1 MSYTSSSSYNSKHNS
16 KHDCIFA
23 IFWDEKLIKEI
34 LPRLSLLTR
43 RRPVTSHLSL
53 QVRPGPLAGLRPGL
67 PHCRAGRGL
76 GLPHGH
82 RLLGQEVRL
91 HVGRGQERHE
101 GDGGSP
107 GQTNIW
113 GKKSFQ
119 FFNFRKRRIWR
130 TAMRSRL
137 QFTTPAECT
146 GWRLWGWVLSSDL
159 IFFQTWR

>member
-91 HVGRGQERHE
+91 HVGRRQQRHVRPQGAPGNHQLASEQWGVNSESSCRQREDNDGEERR
-101 GDGGSP
+101 GSHNNA
-107 GQTNIW
+107 T
-113 GKKSFQ
+113 K
-119 FFNFRKRRIWR
+119 WR
-130 TAMRSRL
+130 QLNGS
-137 QFTTPAECT
+137 
-146 GWRLWGWVLSSDL
+146 
-159 IFFQTWR
+159 